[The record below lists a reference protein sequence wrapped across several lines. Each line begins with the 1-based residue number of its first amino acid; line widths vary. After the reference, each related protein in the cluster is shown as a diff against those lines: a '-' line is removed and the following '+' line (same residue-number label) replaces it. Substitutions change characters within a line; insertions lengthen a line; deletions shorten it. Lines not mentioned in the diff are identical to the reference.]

1 MTGSGGELPRVS
13 VVPHRPAAAAE
24 ETGALPILVRI
35 ETPGGRA
42 GPPSGG
48 TPKRIAF
55 VIDRSGSMHGF
66 PLEAAKACVVR
77 AVAAMEDDD
86 EAAVVLYDHR
96 VEVVAPM
103 QPVQGLR
110 STLAGCLAPF
120 QSGGTT
126 ALHAGWL
133 AGADQAAGGGGRV
146 LARVILL
153 SDGRQNQGLTDVATL
168 CRQAAQLAS
177 AGVSTSFYGLGPEFN
192 EDLAIGMAQ
201 AGGGNAYYGESAADL
216 EANFEAEFG
225 ILRATAGR
233 SVRLSV
239 SGAPWTTRNAYPVD
253 GLGRAVLPDLV
264 AGAEVWALLEVE
276 VPAGPEGEA
285 FAMVVEVSWT
295 DPGGSAQ
302 LASVRLSV
310 PRVSAA
316 DLPGLAEDGEVAER
330 IRELEAARLQ
340 TGARAAV
347 RAGDWPAAERTVAG
361 LRAVAADNAYVRAVA
376 DRLAELAAHRDAAL
390 FQKEAAFAA
399 HRLSTRYKQPSEDP
413 ATLAADP
420 DDPPPEFVARRPRQG
435 RSARGGAEPSGAPN
449 GGRRLTRERLRHDPA
464 ETAAAPESAD
474 GDAESGPTG
483 APSFSSVLAKATG
496 QS

>member
-13 VVPHRPAAAAE
+13 VVSHRPAVAAE
-24 ETGALPILVRI
+24 ETSALPVLVRI
-35 ETPGGRA
+35 ETPIGTA
-42 GPPSGG
+42 GPRTGG

-66 PLEAAKACVVR
+66 PLEAAKACVIR
-77 AVAAMEDDD
+77 AVAAMEDGD
-86 EAAVVLYDHR
+86 EAAVILYDHR

-103 QPVQGLR
+103 QPVPGLR

-133 AGADQAAGGGGRV
+133 AGADQAAGAGGRV

-153 SDGRQNQGLTDVATL
+153 SDGRQNQGLTDVPTL

-201 AGGGNAYYGESAADL
+201 AGGGNAYYGESAVDL

-233 SVRLSV
+233 SVRLTV
-239 SGAPWTTRNAYPVD
+239 SDASWTMRNAYPMD
-253 GLGRAVLPDLV
+253 DLGRAVLPDLV
-264 AGAEVWALLEVE
+264 AGTEVWALLEVE

-285 FAMVVEVSWT
+285 FATTVEVAWT
-295 DPGGSAQ
+295 DSSGSARS
-302 LASVRLSV
+302 AGARLIL

-316 DLPGLAEDGEVAER
+316 ALAGLAEDGEVAER
-330 IRELEAARLQ
+330 LRELEAARLQ
-340 TGARAAV
+340 TAARAAV
-347 RAGDWPAAERTVAG
+347 HAGDWPAAERSVAS
-361 LRAVAADNAYVRAVA
+361 LRRVAADNAYVRAVA
-376 DRLAELAAHRDAAL
+376 DWLTELAAHRNAAL
-390 FQKEAAFAA
+390 FRKEAAFAA
-399 HRLSTRYKQPSEDP
+399 HRLSTRYKQPGEDP
-413 ATLAADP
+413 TTLAADP
-420 DDPPPEFVARRPRQG
+420 RDPPPEFVARRPRQG
-435 RSARGGAEPSGAPN
+435 RSARDGAGPSGTPN
-449 GGRRLTRERLRHDPA
+449 VGRRPTRERPRNDPA
-464 ETAAAPESAD
+464 EAAAAPESVDEDVA
-474 GDAESGPTG
+474 SGLTG
-483 APSFSSVLAKATG
+483 APSFSSVLNKAAG
-496 QS
+496 QD